1 MWRPLP
7 GGERPEVYALLDGAR
22 DPRIYRIANAP
33 RVQSFCLMG
42 RHVAPE
48 LARAAPWLVYLGRRA
63 PTTTEL
69 VRDGWGKSWGV
80 FIASRAILHDL
91 RRHFRKLLVVGT
103 EEGRTLLFRFYDPR
117 VLRVY
122 LPTCRR
128 DELRQVFGPVD
139 RFDLEDETGGAL
151 RAFRFDP
158 RARDGIGLIT
168 ESEEVAR
175 V

>member
-1 MWRPLP
+1 
-7 GGERPEVYALLDGAR
+7 
-22 DPRIYRIANAP
+22 
-33 RVQSFCLMG
+33 
-42 RHVAPE
+42 
-48 LARAAPWLVYLGRRA
+48 
-63 PTTTEL
+63 
-69 VRDGWGKSWGV
+69 
-80 FIASRAILHDL
+80 
-91 RRHFRKLLVVGT
+91 
-103 EEGRTLLFRFYDPR
+103 PR

-139 RFDLEDETGGAL
+139 RFDMEDETGGAL
-151 RAFRFDP
+151 RGFRFDL